1 MFKSSSARRS
11 GATVVQDEN
20 DKNLYVINTTFYYSY
35 INMIYSTTSTSKRTT
50 SKKPAPQP
58 IE

>member
-1 MFKSSSARRS
+1 MSKSSSARCTT
-11 GATVVQDEN
+11 ATVVQDKD
-20 DKNLYVINTTFYYSY
+20 DKNLYVINITFYYSY
-35 INMIYSTTSTSKRTT
+35 IDMIYSTTSTFKHIT

>member
-1 MFKSSSARRS
+1 MSKSSSARHTA
-11 GATVVQDEN
+11 ATVVQDED
-20 DKNLYVINTTFYYSY
+20 DKNLYVINITFYYSY
-35 INMIYSTTSTSKRTT
+35 INIIYSTTSTSKHTT

>member
-1 MFKSSSARRS
+1 MSKSSSARHS
-11 GATVVQDEN
+11 GATAVQDKDN
-20 DKNLYVINTTFYYSY
+20 KNLYVINITFYYSY

>member
-1 MFKSSSARRS
+1 MSKSSSARRTA
-11 GATVVQDEN
+11 ATVVQDED
-20 DKNLYVINTTFYYSY
+20 DKNLYVINIKFYYSY
-35 INMIYSTTSTSKRTT
+35 INMIYSTTSTSKCTT